1 MEIVNNTLKGVFL
14 FKKGRYQYVEALIKL
29 AELMADNLTLT
40 IGVVASIVEVA
51 PIKINPWSRIFNWIA
66 EAIVGDLKKEFFEF
80 KKDSEAKTADRMRWD
95 ILSFANSCRRGQE
108 HSKDEWWHCIS
119 QIKEY
124 EEYTQKKDIINGVIE
139 EDSEYL
145 RELYHE
151 RNLKNDFLGGKKNEL
166 LDFK

>member
-1 MEIVNNTLKGVFL
+1 M
-14 FKKGRYQYVEALIKL
+14 EALIKI

>member
-1 MEIVNNTLKGVFL
+1 M
-14 FKKGRYQYVEALIKL
+14 EALIKL

-108 HSKDEWWHCIS
+108 HSKDEWWHCIA

-124 EEYTQKKDIINGVIE
+124 EEYTQKKGIINGVIE

-151 RNLKNDFLGGKKNEL
+151 CNLKNDFLGGKKNEL

>member
-1 MEIVNNTLKGVFL
+1 M
-14 FKKGRYQYVEALIKL
+14 EALIKL

-124 EEYTQKKDIINGVIE
+124 EEYTQKKGIINGVIE

>member
-1 MEIVNNTLKGVFL
+1 M
-14 FKKGRYQYVEALIKL
+14 EALIKL

>member
-1 MEIVNNTLKGVFL
+1 
-14 FKKGRYQYVEALIKL
+14 VEALIKL

-124 EEYTQKKDIINGVIE
+124 EEYTQKKNIINGVIE

>member
-1 MEIVNNTLKGVFL
+1 M
-14 FKKGRYQYVEALIKL
+14 EALTKI

-124 EEYTQKKDIINGVIE
+124 EEYTQKKGIINGVIE

>member
-1 MEIVNNTLKGVFL
+1 M
-14 FKKGRYQYVEALIKL
+14 EALIKI

-95 ILSFANSCRRGQE
+95 ILSFANSCRRGQ
-108 HSKDEWWHCIS
+108 D
-119 QIKEY
+119 
-124 EEYTQKKDIINGVIE
+124 
-139 EDSEYL
+139 
-145 RELYHE
+145 
-151 RNLKNDFLGGKKNEL
+151 
-166 LDFK
+166 

>member
-1 MEIVNNTLKGVFL
+1 M
-14 FKKGRYQYVEALIKL
+14 EALIKL

-80 KKDSEAKTADRMRWD
+80 KKENEEKTADRMRWD

-124 EEYTQKKDIINGVIE
+124 EDYTKRKGIVNGVIE

-166 LDFK
+166 LNGK

>member
-1 MEIVNNTLKGVFL
+1 M
-14 FKKGRYQYVEALIKL
+14 EALIKL

-124 EEYTQKKDIINGVIE
+124 EEYTQKKNIINGVIE

>member
-1 MEIVNNTLKGVFL
+1 M
-14 FKKGRYQYVEALIKL
+14 EALIKI

-51 PIKINPWSRIFNWIA
+51 PIKINPWSRIFKWIA

-124 EEYTQKKDIINGVIE
+124 EDYTKRKGIVNGVIE

-166 LDFK
+166 LNSK

>member
-1 MEIVNNTLKGVFL
+1 MEGLNNLL
-14 FKKGRYQYVEALIKL
+14 LL
-29 AELMADNLTLT
+29 LSDNLTLT
-40 IGVVASIVEVA
+40 LVAIGALVEIA
-51 PIKINPWSRIFNWIA
+51 PIRINPWSRIFKWVANIV
-66 EAIVGDLKKEFFEF
+66 VGDLQKEFREF
-80 KKDSEAKTADRMRWD
+80 KRESEEKTADRMRWD

-124 EEYTQKKDIINGVIE
+124 EDYTKRKGIVNGVIE

-151 RNLKNDFLGGKKNEL
+151 RNMKNDFLGGKKNEL
-166 LDFK
+166 LNGK

>member
-1 MEIVNNTLKGVFL
+1 MQLLDLLRDYTSEILTW
-14 FKKGRYQYVEALIKL
+14 L
-29 AELMADNLTLT
+29 AMF
-40 IGVVASIVEVA
+40 SIVVEVA

-80 KKDSEAKTADRMRWD
+80 KKDSESKTADRMRWD

-108 HSKDEWWHCIS
+108 HSKDEWWHCIA

-124 EEYTQKKDIINGVIE
+124 EEYTQKKGIINGVIE

-166 LDFK
+166 LNFK